1 MNELS
6 SCQVLGTRQSA
17 REIKNQGT
25 ITPRRHSLAWE
36 TNVNQPRWCDSKSTL
51 TEMWV
56 GAHLMCWGSARAHTH
71 THTHTHTH
79 ILLWYES
86 RQVGGG
92 MRNRWYNLLRNCFK
106 RAYTWRDYIHLH
118 LREKCTQEDICW
130 FVNSLTNWSKTQQFQ
145 KCRNLSGQWEL
156 SGQRERKVRG
166 EKGRE
171 RQ

>member
-6 SCQVLGTRQSA
+6 SCHVLGTMQSA

-36 TNVNQPRWCDSKSTL
+36 TNADQPWWCDRKSTL

-56 GAHLMCWGSARAHTH
+56 GAHLMCWGNGCVRAR
-71 THTHTHTH
+71 THTH
-79 ILLWYES
+79 ILLWYKS

-92 MRNRWYNLLRNCFK
+92 MRNRWYNLLINCHK
-106 RAYTWRDYIHLH
+106 RAYTWRDCIQLH
-118 LREKCTQEDICW
+118 LREKCTQEEDICW
-130 FVNSLTNWSKTQQFQ
+130 FVNSLTNLSKTQQFW

-156 SGQRERKVRG
+156 SGQRERKVWG
-166 EKGRE
+166 EKGLE